1 MRLKV
6 GLQLPIV
13 VDYTLPAV
21 DSGISGG
28 FGGYRVKTE
37 LLTPLGILRIGSHDI
52 FLSPL
57 FTRRR
62 QNTAMVE
69 K

>member
-52 FLSPL
+52 FLFPL
-57 FTRRR
+57 FTRRHR
-62 QNTAMVE
+62 STAMAE

>member
-21 DSGISGG
+21 DSGISAG

-37 LLTPLGILRIGSHDI
+37 LLTSIGILRIGSYD
-52 FLSPL
+52 FLLSHL

-62 QNTAMVE
+62 RNTAMVE